1 MRGPLQTALRGFN
14 LDATVVVP
22 ADDRA
27 RLGAPLPLCAASP
40 DCAGA
45 DPVDG
50 RKGGAARAVASIG
63 RRVDAPAVSPAGVAR
78 APGVVNASPTDEPNI
93 ILRSARGA
101 RRVAGAAAPSKDAAS
116 DRAGARAGRV
126 WRSARRVA
134 DVGRGRSCLRSM
146 IYTKA
151 IARFHR
157 LLDWFH
163 RGSVDSILEAS
174 VTLDVALSDRFGLSR
189 GESDVMLQR
198 YSRLERDI
206 ADALM
211 RPGTA
216 DATLTSLLFLLIVM
230 RKPQRVIETGVWH
243 GVSSYVLLSAMKDV
257 GTGRLISIDLP
268 PLNRGARVEV
278 GNVVPQHL
286 REQWSLRLGASDQLL
301 ATAISE
307 RSGVD
312 RFIHDSDHSYRNMM
326 MEFRWHGMGSLP
338 GVSWWLTTYTRMMPS
353 STSVTQ

>member
-1 MRGPLQTALRGFN
+1 
-14 LDATVVVP
+14 
-22 ADDRA
+22 
-27 RLGAPLPLCAASP
+27 
-40 DCAGA
+40 
-45 DPVDG
+45 
-50 RKGGAARAVASIG
+50 
-63 RRVDAPAVSPAGVAR
+63 
-78 APGVVNASPTDEPNI
+78 
-93 ILRSARGA
+93 
-101 RRVAGAAAPSKDAAS
+101 
-116 DRAGARAGRV
+116 
-126 WRSARRVA
+126 
-134 DVGRGRSCLRSM
+134 M

-157 LLDWFH
+157 LLDRFH
-163 RGSVDSILEAS
+163 RRSVDSILEAS

-198 YSRLERDI
+198 YSRLEAEI

-278 GNVVPQHL
+278 GNVVPHHL
-286 REQWSLRLGASDQLL
+286 REHWSLRLGASDQFL

-312 RFIHDSDHSYRNMM
+312 LFIHDSDHSYRNMM
-326 MEFRWHGMGSLP
+326 MEFRLA
-338 GVSWWLTTYTRMMPS
+338 
-353 STSVTQ
+353 